1 MPYKYVPVAKEDTYK
16 LIDAAQNGDRRA
28 RDLIVDQNI
37 GLVKNLAMR
46 YASGYYEPEDLM
58 QVGFV
63 GLVKAIDRFDTGYN
77 VMFSTYAVPM
87 IMGEIK
93 RYIRDDGKIK
103 IGRQMKTEMKNLKKL
118 QQEYYHKHGVSPR
131 VSWLADK
138 MEISRE
144 HVLEILEAIE
154 SLSSIESL
162 DNEAI
167 PEGMHGGEY
176 VDEEAQNVDLIDL
189 KTAIRDLE
197 GERIRPARVRELWRD
212 GSKAALSVTIHE
224 GKNRQIRRMWRQAGL
239 AVRRL
244 QRVREHTL
252 TLGDL
257 PVGQWRYLTQQEL
270 RDLEG
275 SEKS

>member
-28 RDLIVDQNI
+28 RDLVVDQNI

-138 MEISRE
+138 MGVSRE

-197 GERIRPARVRELWRD
+197 ERE
-212 GSKAALSVTIHE
+212 
-224 GKNRQIRRMWRQAGL
+224 RQIIVL
-239 AVRRL
+239 
-244 QRVREHTL
+244 
-252 TLGDL
+252 
-257 PVGQWRYLTQQEL
+257 RYFKDMTQQQIAGILGISQVQVSRIEKKV
-270 RDLEG
+270 LERMR
-275 SEKS
+275 EKMMG

>member
-1 MPYKYVPVAKEDTYK
+1 
-16 LIDAAQNGDRRA
+16 
-28 RDLIVDQNI
+28 
-37 GLVKNLAMR
+37 
-46 YASGYYEPEDLM
+46 M

-144 HVLEILEAIE
+144 HVLEILEAIAKVRGCLKKGE
-154 SLSSIESL
+154 EL
-162 DNEAI
+162 DYGKASGILFDDFRSGKLGRITVEW
-167 PEGMHGGEY
+167 PP
-176 VDEEAQNVDLIDL
+176 VKEE
-189 KTAIRDLE
+189 
-197 GERIRPARVRELWRD
+197 
-212 GSKAALSVTIHE
+212 KA
-224 GKNRQIRRMWRQAGL
+224 
-239 AVRRL
+239 
-244 QRVREHTL
+244 
-252 TLGDL
+252 
-257 PVGQWRYLTQQEL
+257 
-270 RDLEG
+270 
-275 SEKS
+275 